1 MAKHIF
7 NNQKH
12 WGKRV
17 GKFGVTQQKYLKRRS
32 RRVRDAMNTAKP
44 DGSPPDYP
52 ELGKEN
58 DLAPDEFLVH
68 D

>member
-32 RRVRDAMNTAKP
+32 RRVRDAMNTANP
-44 DGSPPDYP
+44 EYP
-52 ELGKEN
+52 GLGKEN